1 MLPFRKNPSLTN
13 STTFWQH
20 SQIQMA
26 LWWLRETSKESYW
39 CFFSKEKYE
48 IGNEMVFWRHFI
60 IYATKL
66 KNWILFFSHK
76 KFSIFKIP
84 TNLLFS
90 LEKNFSLILLLLP
103 SKLATSV
110 CKTLQSVVW
119 CFLKTCI
126 HSNELISF
134 DYFLNAPLFF
144 HTKFIFPFHIKVI
157 PMKFIQDKNLELPNG
172 EFYSR

>member
-1 MLPFRKNPSLTN
+1 MKLVKKAIDVSSAKRNMKLVMKWFFDAILSFTPQN
-13 STTFWQH
+13 
-20 SQIQMA
+20 
-26 LWWLRETSKESYW
+26 LRTEFY
-39 CFFSKEKYE
+39 
-48 IGNEMVFWRHFI
+48 
-60 IYATKL
+60 
-66 KNWILFFSHK
+66 FFSHK

-110 CKTLQSVVW
+110 CKTLQSVVC
-119 CFLKTCI
+119 CFLKTCL